1 MIIVTQI
8 KESFHQLKK
17 NDFVI
22 VIAILLFAA
31 FVCFDFGDKE
41 FSWMAFHE
49 RDFSKACDFLLGYG
63 LNCQGPE
70 TVYPGVYV
78 IGPWLTL
85 LFSIVAFVYPSPE
98 GVHILLQLS
107 YLLSCG
113 LTFYLVR
120 RHFNRSVAYLTLLFM
135 LSSSDYMMY
144 SFAGWHASLVLPAG
158 ILIAFLY
165 DLYYQT
171 DRLIFLWSSCF
182 VACASISFHFMILQF
197 ILFSLIMILVFIR
210 KKFLPTLFSL
220 IPIFFIT
227 YLYYFIQDAQN
238 NFTNIKG
245 FSVSDTVGNLMAY
258 QVASSQV
265 SRIIHLFVVT
275 IRSYGANVFF
285 SPASPVCLN
294 HDYLG
299 LCSPIAIF
307 CAYLISLYKKDPDLK
322 KFQKPLLFC
331 LLLVLLPLFFRA
343 GHARYYQQAH
353 PAFEVLM
360 AASVYLIFRRVSKKP
375 ILKFG
380 VCIFVFLITFWS
392 LWILS
397 PFSSQKFIPKGD
409 FHRPYT
415 DSKLATEAL
424 IAAGID
430 PDTYENRFYA
440 FMGHEHWLFRTKYT
454 LPSNSHYRLRFN
466 KFSEKVS
473 SPNIPQDVGY
483 IFVPKDEANE
493 FNAAS
498 LDIINILNLKDVFL
512 YVYKGPYYHH
522 QTHEYSQ
529 WTLEEKEMTK
539 RSTGDPVVRSSPKEI
554 YADVVIEIPTLVKN
568 IQYLNKLFLNQ
579 VSENT
584 IEGYMEIISPY
595 LRQSRYGPGRP
606 YFIKDPGVTINFKNG
621 TSRTIE
627 LLKNHFY
634 SNMDKRIDAVPIY
647 KKYGEISNV
656 NNLGNCYVES
666 PYGIAIKLEPF
677 KTTDIASIT
686 FFAKGFGSTNID
698 EDSDEIVSETIVV
711 NERN

>member
-1 MIIVTQI
+1 MIKVTKI
-8 KESFHQLKK
+8 KESFFQLKR
-17 NDFVI
+17 NDFAI
-22 VIAILLFAA
+22 VVAILVLAA
-31 FVCFDFGDKE
+31 FVCFDFGYKE

-49 RDFSKACDFLLGYG
+49 RDFSKACDFVLGYG
-63 LNCQGPE
+63 LNCQGQE

-120 RHFNRSVAYLTLLFM
+120 RHLNRSVAYLALLFM

-144 SFAGWHASLVLPAG
+144 SFAGWHASLVLPVG
-158 ILIAFLY
+158 ILIVFLY
-165 DLYYQT
+165 DLYCQT
-171 DRLIFLWSSCF
+171 NRLIFLWSSCF
-182 VACASISFHFMILQF
+182 VACAGISFHFMVLQF
-197 ILFSLIMILVFIR
+197 ILFSLIMILIFMR

-220 IPIFFIT
+220 LPILFIT

-238 NFTNIKG
+238 NFTNIRA
-245 FSVSDTVGNLMAY
+245 FSVIGAVDNLIAY
-258 QVASSQV
+258 QIAGSQV
-265 SRIIHLFVVT
+265 SRLIDIFIT
-275 IRSYGANVFF
+275 ILTSYAADIFF
-285 SPASPVCLN
+285 SPASPVSLN
-294 HDYLG
+294 HNYLG

-307 CAYLISLYKKDPDLK
+307 CAFLISLYKKDPDLK
-322 KFQKPLLFC
+322 KFHKPLLFC
-331 LLLVLLPLFFRA
+331 FLLVLLPLFFRS
-343 GHARYYQQAH
+343 GHARYYLQAH

-360 AASVYLIFRRVSKKP
+360 AASVYLVFKQVSKKP
-375 ILKFG
+375 ILRFG
-380 VCIFVFLITFWS
+380 VCLFVFLITFWS

-397 PFSSQKFIPKGD
+397 PFSSQQFKPKGD
-409 FHRPYT
+409 FHRPYIN
-415 DSKLATEAL
+415 SKLATEAL
-424 IAAGID
+424 FAIGID

-440 FMGHEHWLFRTKYT
+440 FLGRESLFWTKYT

-473 SPNIPQDVGY
+473 SPNMPQDVGY
-483 IFVPKDEANE
+483 IFVPKDEAKV

-498 LDIINILNLKDVFL
+498 LDIIDVIDLKYAFL
-512 YVYKGPYYHH
+512 FVYKGPYYHH
-522 QTHEYSQ
+522 PTHEYSQ

-539 RSTGDPVVRSSPKEI
+539 RSIGDPVVRSSPKEI
-554 YADVVIEIPTLVKN
+554 YADVVIGIPALKEN
-568 IQYLNKLFLNQ
+568 IQYLNKLFLKQ

-584 IEGYMEIISPY
+584 IEGYMEIVSPY
-595 LRQSRYGPGRP
+595 LRQSRYGPASP
-606 YFIKDPGVTINFKNG
+606 YFIKDPGITINFKNG

-627 LLKNHFY
+627 LLKDHFY
-634 SNMDKRIDAVPIY
+634 SKMDKRIGGESTY
-647 KKYGEISNV
+647 KKYGEISDV

-666 PYGIAIKLEPF
+666 PYGVAIKLEPF

-686 FFAKGFGSTNID
+686 FFAKGFGSTNRD
-698 EDSDEIVSETIVV
+698 EYSDDIVSETIVV